1 MGDLLERIGTLPIG
15 IALGT
20 LFLIVLVR
28 SHATYW
34 AGRGVVRGTQ
44 SLHTVRRSPGW
55 YRSTFERLERWTS
68 TQAARRGLDL
78 VRRWGALA
86 VMGGYLM
93 IGLQTAVFAAA
104 GLIGMRYL
112 RFTIASIPGA
122 VAWAVIWGTVGFG
135 AFYAAL
141 RLFATSPWLLVA
153 VVALIIVVG
162 GWIWRRRLER
172 HAERGEAITAAQA
185 EPAQHEP
192 AQHEP
197 APSPA
202 EPTAD

>member
-15 IALGT
+15 IALFT

-44 SLHTVRRSPGW
+44 SLHTLQHSPHW
-55 YRSTFERLERWTS
+55 YRTTFERLDRWTS
-68 TQAARRGLDL
+68 TQAAQRGLDL

-86 VMGGYLM
+86 VVGAYLM
-93 IGLQTAVFAAA
+93 IGLQTAIFAAA

-112 RFTIASIPGA
+112 RFTVASIPGSI
-122 VAWAVIWGTVGFG
+122 AWAVVWGTVGFS

-141 RLFATSPWLLVA
+141 RLFAASPWLLVA
-153 VVALIIVVG
+153 VVALLIVVG
-162 GWIWRRRLER
+162 GWVWRRRLLR
-172 HAERGEAITAAQA
+172 HADTDQLRTG
-185 EPAQHEP
+185 PSS
-192 AQHEP
+192 
-197 APSPA
+197 APQP
-202 EPTAD
+202 PD